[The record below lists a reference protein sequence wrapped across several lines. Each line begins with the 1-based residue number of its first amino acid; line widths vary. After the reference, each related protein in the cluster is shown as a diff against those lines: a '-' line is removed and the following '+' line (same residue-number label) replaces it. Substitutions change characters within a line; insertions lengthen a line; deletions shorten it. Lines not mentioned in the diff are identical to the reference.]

1 MNNVLMRRFI
11 LIFFIGFFPFSIALA
26 DTFVDS
32 VKVAKVLGLKI
43 HQGFILIH
51 SKSIRHIKN
60 SYPTGLEFDFAWHKT
75 SQKSWAS
82 CHCYPKT
89 GIATSIWNYDNPE
102 VLGFGITSMF
112 YIEPVFSAK
121 NMVSFSLRA
130 AFGLSYQS
138 KPHDPDLNPKN
149 LSYSTYVAFPLQL
162 GGSAHFR
169 LKPNWYLDV
178 TAVYN
183 HFSNGG
189 IKEPNKGVN
198 WPTAALGVSYYLKTP
213 IFTDR
218 VKKNWREYQDPLKRF
233 DITFLMAFKE
243 PVSKLYMFSPGLEL
257 KYSYQV
263 SRINALTFGTEF
275 MADNFAS
282 YKMKR
287 DNIDENHLKWSVA
300 LGNEFLL
307 GKFLFSQQIGVYL
320 YNKYEVQDA
329 LYHRWGLVY
338 RINSKVSAGINLKVH
353 RHIADFLDFRLTYSF

>member
-1 MNNVLMRRFI
+1 MFKRI
-11 LIFFIGFFPFSIALA
+11 SIAFLFLLFSNLLWA
-26 DTFVDS
+26 GYNSDS
-32 VKVAKVLGLKI
+32 STVAKVIGLKI

-75 SQKSWAS
+75 SQKAWES

-112 YIEPVFSAK
+112 YIEPVFGAK
-121 NMVSFSLRA
+121 NLVSFSLRA

-138 KPHDPDLNPKN
+138 KPHDPDLNPQN

-189 IKEPNKGVN
+189 IKEPNAGIN
-198 WPTAALGVSYYLKTP
+198 WPSVAIGFSYYLKMP
-213 IFTDR
+213 EFIDR
-218 VKKNWREYQDPLKRF
+218 IKNNWRDTQKPETRF

-243 PVSKLYMFSPGLEL
+243 PISKLYMFSPGLEL
-257 KYSYQV
+257 KVSHQI
-263 SRINALTFGTEF
+263 SRINALTAGTELL
-275 MADNFAS
+275 ADNFAS
-282 YKMKR
+282 YEMEKAG
-287 DNIDENHLKWSVA
+287 IDENHTKWSLAV
-300 LGNEFLL
+300 GHEFLL

-320 YNKYEVQDA
+320 LKQFIPNDDV
-329 LYHRWGLVY
+329 YHRWGLVY
-338 RINSKVSAGINLKVH
+338 RINKKISFGISLKVH
-353 RHIADFLDFRLTYSF
+353 RHIADFLDSRLSYSF